1 MSRGNDNPDARGD
14 DGGDKNIGGV
24 FMPKFKPRHDGG
36 GDDGDRDGGGAFCR
50 GLNQKRQKTGKHC
63 GQSKLYAQPFCH
75 IADAA
80 DEGAYG
86 VAKAQD
92 NKRSCLMQSSIFLL
106 FLSGRA
112 KRRWQGRNFHPSVVR
127 R

>member
-75 IADAA
+75 IVDAA

-86 VAKAQD
+86 VGKSPRQISA
-92 NKRSCLMQSSIFLL
+92 
-106 FLSGRA
+106 
-112 KRRWQGRNFHPSVVR
+112 HV
-127 R
+127 

>member
-1 MSRGNDNPDARGD
+1 
-14 DGGDKNIGGV
+14 
-24 FMPKFKPRHDGG
+24 MPKFKPRHDGG

-86 VAKAQD
+86 VGKSPRQISA
-92 NKRSCLMQSSIFLL
+92 
-106 FLSGRA
+106 
-112 KRRWQGRNFHPSVVR
+112 HV
-127 R
+127 